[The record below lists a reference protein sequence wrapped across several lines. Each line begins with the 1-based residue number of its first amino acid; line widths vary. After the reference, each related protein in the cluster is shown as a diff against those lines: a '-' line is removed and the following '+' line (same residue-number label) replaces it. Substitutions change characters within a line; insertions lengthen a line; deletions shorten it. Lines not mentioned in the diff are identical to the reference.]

1 MSFPDMN
8 YVVASVEFEALWC
21 SMLFDVALIS
31 GLYAVLFLF
40 SIRTL
45 QGQLPGG
52 NILRLTTW
60 VMFILATGTTLLACV
75 ATGVSTRAVYVLVH
89 GSVDDSVRLAR
100 IYKALILAED
110 IILAYNNLVT
120 DLLFLYRC
128 YVIWG
133 SRKRIIL
140 LPGVLILAT
149 VVVGCLTGL
158 EFSRLIKINS
168 FFGPKLPFVIAGIT
182 NLVLTCLTA
191 GRIWYIRREVQI
203 IGGWRGFR
211 KRYATA
217 SAIILESGILYSV
230 FVIIYIV
237 SSSINTDN
245 SSQSG
250 TVFQGVA
257 WAVVQLGVNLVPT
270 LILVRVGLGRS
281 TENTAG
287 PVLLSHNSKV

>member
-31 GLYAVLFLF
+31 TALLIYGLYAVLFLF

-60 VMFILATGTTLLACV
+60 VMFILAT
-75 ATGVSTRAVYVLVH
+75 VYVLVH

-281 TENTAG
+281 TENAAG